1 MVDNDTCQRGGHRM
15 AYRYR
20 EISKRLQARVGKINT
35 RRPIVGGHTLTR
47 LFARWIPSSIVS
59 QGSLWFRWTR
69 VANGLT
75 DPVGDTFRMQ
85 MGNVFSNKLHV
96 YVAVHGSPL
105 TTRKSFSPGHWSAAR
120 SLPQS
125 TFPNSINL
133 SLKLGGGER
142 EGVVRMNNLK
152 QRSFYT
158 YRVRR
163 VPWTIA
169 ISKKRW
175 DMRYGGRE
183 VFVPCRNF
191 DHFPFVRWTTIL
203 ELRRNSFVCKFFGI
217 FIIFASTLDGWI
229 YEIKYEKGIY
239 FI

>member
-85 MGNVFSNKLHV
+85 MGNVFSNKLYV

-133 SLKLGGGER
+133 SPGLGGGEG

-217 FIIFASTLDGWI
+217 FIIFASIWMN
-229 YEIKYEKGIY
+229 E
-239 FI
+239 FMR

>member
-133 SLKLGGGER
+133 SPGLGGGEG

-158 YRVRR
+158 WPGIEFVACHGRLPFRR
-163 VPWTIA
+163 RDEI
-169 ISKKRW
+169 W
-175 DMRYGGRE
+175 DMEGGRYLFLVE
-183 VFVPCRNF
+183 
-191 DHFPFVRWTTIL
+191 IL
-203 ELRRNSFVCKFFGI
+203 IVSLSMNYNLGI
-217 FIIFASTLDGWI
+217 
-229 YEIKYEKGIY
+229 
-239 FI
+239 